1 MVPPEPPT
9 LAADDLVGGRY
20 RLTRRI
26 ARGGM
31 AEVWEADDVI
41 LSRSVAVKALLPRLA
56 SDQAFVTRFRR
67 EAIAAARLAHP
78 NIVSIYDTCS
88 QPGCEAIVMELVR
101 GTTLRETL
109 DRQHDLPM
117 AQAVDIAVQVASALE
132 HAHLHGLVHRDI
144 KPANI
149 LLGGDGRVLV
159 ADFGIAKA
167 LLPGDLGPSSPPANG
182 SGPTRSVRPTAPSHP
197 SVDTSLSPTTS
208 DHLDLTAI
216 GDVMGTAKYLAPEQV
231 EGRAVDA
238 RADVYAL
245 GVVLYE
251 MLCGRPPFVG
261 ANSSATAAAR
271 LTAEPLRPRQVR
283 AGIPRHLEEIT
294 MRALARDPDAR
305 YASAGAFRAALTSV
319 EVAPPEPR
327 PDPTATAT
335 TYGTYDPTATYGGGD
350 GYAGPERTWLVP
362 AALIVIVAV
371 TLGVVG
377 VIVGQTDV
385 GRGLFKSVGVT
396 SHDHPVS
403 GVQATS
409 FDPLGDGHEND
420 AQVGLAVDG
429 NPQTGWRTETY
440 RSPLGE
446 LKDGVGIVLHLRG
459 PTSLAD
465 LTLVSPTANWAARIY
480 LG

>member
-41 LSRSVAVKALLPRLA
+41 LSRSVAVKALLPKLA

-117 AQAVDIAVQVASALE
+117 AQAVDIAIQVAGALE

-167 LLPGDLGPSSPPANG
+167 PPA
-182 SGPTRSVRPTAPSHP
+182 R
-197 SVDTSLSPTTS
+197 
-208 DHLDLTAI
+208 
-216 GDVMGTAKYLAPEQV
+216 
-231 EGRAVDA
+231 
-238 RADVYAL
+238 
-245 GVVLYE
+245 
-251 MLCGRPPFVG
+251 
-261 ANSSATAAAR
+261 
-271 LTAEPLRPRQVR
+271 
-283 AGIPRHLEEIT
+283 
-294 MRALARDPDAR
+294 
-305 YASAGAFRAALTSV
+305 
-319 EVAPPEPR
+319 
-327 PDPTATAT
+327 
-335 TYGTYDPTATYGGGD
+335 
-350 GYAGPERTWLVP
+350 
-362 AALIVIVAV
+362 
-371 TLGVVG
+371 
-377 VIVGQTDV
+377 
-385 GRGLFKSVGVT
+385 
-396 SHDHPVS
+396 
-403 GVQATS
+403 
-409 FDPLGDGHEND
+409 
-420 AQVGLAVDG
+420 
-429 NPQTGWRTETY
+429 
-440 RSPLGE
+440 
-446 LKDGVGIVLHLRG
+446 
-459 PTSLAD
+459 
-465 LTLVSPTANWAARIY
+465 
-480 LG
+480 